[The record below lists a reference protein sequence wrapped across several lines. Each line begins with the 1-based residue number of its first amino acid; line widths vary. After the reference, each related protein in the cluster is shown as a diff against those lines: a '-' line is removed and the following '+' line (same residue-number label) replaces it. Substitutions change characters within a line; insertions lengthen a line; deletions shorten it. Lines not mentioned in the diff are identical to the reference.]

1 MSWFL
6 CAYGIDFLFYTAPTS
21 IIRLILVQIWAIFK
35 LFFNYLTAFRFVFFG
50 MKFDE
55 LFNKL
60 FME

>member
-21 IIRLILVQIWAIFK
+21 IIRLILGQNWAIFN
-35 LFFNYLTAFRFVFFG
+35 LFFNYLIAFRFAFFG
-50 MKFDE
+50 MKLDE

-60 FME
+60 SIE